1 MPAPV
6 IAQSLELNAA
16 IYNGSMWQGYA
27 QHRLAS
33 LGEVKLEDF
42 AQEFA
47 AVFQQ

>member
-1 MPAPV
+1 MPVPV
-6 IAQSLELNAA
+6 IAQLLELNAA

-33 LGEVKLEDF
+33 LGEVKLENF